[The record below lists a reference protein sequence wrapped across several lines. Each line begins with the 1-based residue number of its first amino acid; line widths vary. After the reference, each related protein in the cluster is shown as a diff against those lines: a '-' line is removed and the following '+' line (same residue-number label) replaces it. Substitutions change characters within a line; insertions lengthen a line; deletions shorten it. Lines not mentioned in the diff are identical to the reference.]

1 MKENKRHN
9 TVYTTNVTSAIL
21 TTRPPDMPT
30 RFAGSW
36 NVDRVSL
43 SLENKPN
50 WLHRKATTLLLGWI
64 WKDN

>member
-9 TVYTTNVTSAIL
+9 TVYTTN
-21 TTRPPDMPT
+21 TTNSVSTIRIPDMPKRYVGT
-30 RFAGSW
+30 W
-36 NVDRVSL
+36 NIGGFNV

-50 WLHRKATTLLLGWI
+50 WLHRKATTLLLGWR